1 MNCEERKESEE
12 EKERARSCLSN
23 ERLRDVESAGEK
35 EEERA
40 LGEEKAR
47 VYGAHII
54 KAIRRS
60 QIRYS
65 TSYITNMIIRGRQPE
80 GGLAFVWPARVS
92 GYEAG

>member
-1 MNCEERKESEE
+1 
-12 EKERARSCLSN
+12 
-23 ERLRDVESAGEK
+23 
-35 EEERA
+35 
-40 LGEEKAR
+40 

-65 TSYITNMIIRGRQPE
+65 TSYITNMIIRAAKPE
-80 GGLAFVWPARVS
+80 GGLAFVWSAKVS